1 MLFEPLNSDGHLRS
15 LVYHDARLQLLHDRV
30 LKKFDKVAASA
41 DKVEAA
47 AELFADAARPA
58 ESRATLGM

>member
-1 MLFEPLNSDGHLRS
+1 
-15 LVYHDARLQLLHDRV
+15 VLHDRV